1 MLLTRARLSRLATFA
16 SAQVGVQVLGFV
28 SGIVLVR
35 HMAPSQYGFYTLA
48 ATMVGVA
55 NVLTE
60 LGIGVAVLAIGG
72 RIMGQPSVLAGVVRD
87 AHALHRVLAAI
98 GLCLILPA
106 FGLLMLHQRAPW
118 PQVLLLA
125 AIGGASAVLNVRN
138 TIALSVAR
146 LAGELALQQKVDLGM
161 NALRLAA
168 LAIVATLW
176 LDATVASLLN
186 LGLAAGT
193 FLAWRSY
200 LARRLGPTFEM
211 RSEHRATMRGH
222 VARLAPNSVYY
233 VVNSQ
238 LAVWLVGIFGT
249 AGRVADIGALGRLG
263 AAFAVIAAV
272 ISGVIQPYFA
282 RNHRSADLEAG
293 FVALNAFFAA
303 LVASLVAAAL
313 LFPGTI
319 LWILGPHYAGL
330 QAELVWMLVATG
342 LAVWSG
348 SLYTVSSGRG
358 WVLPSGLG
366 IGLGLAATI
375 TGLAC
380 FDVGRVA
387 GIFKLNALTA
397 GVAVL
402 LNVGYFATCLA
413 RHRRQPSLVFDAV
426 AKP

>member
-16 SAQVGVQVLGFV
+16 SAQMGVQVLGFV

-35 HMAPSQYGFYTLA
+35 HMDPSQYGFYTLA
-48 ATMVGVA
+48 VTMVGVA

-72 RIMGQPSVLAGVVRD
+72 RIMGQQSVLAGVVRD

-106 FGLLMLHQRAPW
+106 FGLLMLHQHAQL

-168 LAIVATLW
+168 LAIVATVW
-176 LDATVASLLN
+176 LDATIASLLN

-193 FLAWRSY
+193 FLAWHRY
-200 LARRLGPTFEM
+200 LGRRLGPAFER
-211 RSEHRATMRGH
+211 RSEHRATMRGY
-222 VARLAPNSVYY
+222 VARLAPNSIYY

-238 LAVWLVGIFGT
+238 LAVWIVGIFGT
-249 AGRVADIGALGRLG
+249 AERVADIGALGRLG

-282 RNHRSADLEAG
+282 RNHEPADLEAG

-303 LVASLVAAAL
+303 LVALLVAAAMCL
-313 LFPGTI
+313 PTTI

-330 QAELVWMLVATG
+330 QAELVWMLMATG

-348 SLYTVSSGRG
+348 GLYTVSSGRG
-358 WVLPSGLG
+358 WVLPGGLG
-366 IGLGLAATI
+366 IGFGLAATI
-375 TGLAC
+375 AGLAC
-380 FDVGRVA
+380 FDVGTVA
-387 GIFKLNALTA
+387 GVFKLNALTA

-413 RHRRQPSLVFDAV
+413 RHRRQSPIAIDAV
-426 AKP
+426 AEP